1 MFGGRKFF
9 PNDSTGCLLMVL
21 QHHPQ
26 WARPTWRLLRLR
38 RPWLSRKSLLELLC
52 CTCVCVQSVVR
63 SADAGE
69 SYADPW
75 RHSAVCDRCC
85 HEACVGG
92 KTNYDGSICTT
103 KGTVYYGRSRI
114 AYWSIASQ
122 RDNDRLNDIGRA
134 RHLYNMENEIPLDSV
149 PIHLVVK
156 LRYKGLR
163 SMIGHW
169 SFHSYLRTRLL
180 FSRASSP
187 GILSSWT
194 HLPSQFSRNSSI
206 WCILAM
212 STPTATLSAVIS
224 KILRFSTQWSGFHYM

>member
-1 MFGGRKFF
+1 MGSLSTSTRREHPTLTSFKPHKNVRRTTTPNERGRLE
-9 PNDSTGCLLMVL
+9 GCWDWGDLDYPESHCWSCYAVL
-21 QHHPQ
+21 
-26 WARPTWRLLRLR
+26 
-38 RPWLSRKSLLELLC
+38 
-52 CTCVCVQSVVR
+52 V
-63 SADAGE
+63 
-69 SYADPW
+69 
-75 RHSAVCDRCC
+75 AVCDRCC

>member
-1 MFGGRKFF
+1 MPPPQHNPGKVRCQNGALWTKIPHSVYQHQQDENIQPSPASNPTKMFGGRKFF

-169 SFHSYLRTRLL
+169 SFHSYL
-180 FSRASSP
+180 
-187 GILSSWT
+187 ILCVKCVRMKEYK
-194 HLPSQFSRNSSI
+194 L
-206 WCILAM
+206 
-212 STPTATLSAVIS
+212 
-224 KILRFSTQWSGFHYM
+224 